1 MPDAPEPSP
10 MARVPGLVCDFCGE
24 RVASVR
30 RVALDQGYERLQTP
44 HKERYACP
52 SCSEKKERERLGL
65 VRSEPRP
72 HPAGSR

>member
-1 MPDAPEPSP
+1 MPDAPEPSS

-52 SCSEKKERERLGL
+52 ACSEQKERERLGL